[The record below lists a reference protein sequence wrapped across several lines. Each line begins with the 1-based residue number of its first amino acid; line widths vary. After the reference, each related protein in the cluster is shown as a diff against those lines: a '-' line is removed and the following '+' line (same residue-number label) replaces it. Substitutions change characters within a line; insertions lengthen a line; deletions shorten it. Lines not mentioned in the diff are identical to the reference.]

1 MLKNKKLLIIT
12 ILLVFIPSLYSF
24 AEEVE
29 EGDIKITDKFI
40 EEQLDSLNI
49 KELELVLEDI
59 VKGNEFYF
67 PKIDIKETIL
77 SMIKGKDT
85 FSIENVGKGLASI
98 IFREILGNLNLISHI
113 LVIAVASG
121 VLTNLQNA
129 FERDTVTKLAHYA
142 TYIILSML
150 MINSFTLALELGKK
164 TVDQMVNFMQILLPI
179 LLTLLTAVGGPNTR
193 LIFHPLIIGIVN
205 VIGSLIKGIVFPLI
219 FFSFIIGVISNI
231 SQKVQFSKLSE
242 LMRQVIIVLVS
253 ASFTVFIGII
263 TIYGL
268 GANVDGVTIRTAKF
282 AVDSFVPIIGKFLS
296 DAVEAVVGFSA
307 ILKNGIGMVGLIALF
322 LICVAPAIK
331 ITVLIFIYKTIAAL
345 IEPITSIN
353 ASTCFNEVAKGL
365 VLILVGLLSV
375 ATMFFITITIIVG
388 AGNTSLMFR

>member
-179 LLTLLTAVGGPNTR
+179 LLTLLTAVGGPNT
-193 LIFHPLIIGIVN
+193 G
-205 VIGSLIKGIVFPLI
+205 
-219 FFSFIIGVISNI
+219 
-231 SQKVQFSKLSE
+231 
-242 LMRQVIIVLVS
+242 
-253 ASFTVFIGII
+253 
-263 TIYGL
+263 
-268 GANVDGVTIRTAKF
+268 
-282 AVDSFVPIIGKFLS
+282 
-296 DAVEAVVGFSA
+296 
-307 ILKNGIGMVGLIALF
+307 
-322 LICVAPAIK
+322 
-331 ITVLIFIYKTIAAL
+331 
-345 IEPITSIN
+345 
-353 ASTCFNEVAKGL
+353 
-365 VLILVGLLSV
+365 
-375 ATMFFITITIIVG
+375 
-388 AGNTSLMFR
+388 